1 VTAKHPFRWA
11 RLGLALWLVLGL
23 AACQRSTPAAS
34 PQQTVEPVADLQA
47 QAAAEATAIIQQA
60 QATALLL
67 QAQAQ
72 ATALIQQAQ
81 GREPASTAPASR
93 ALPVLTPTPGGPA
106 EEESTPAPAA
116 GSPEATAGVT
126 GTATVE
132 LLGVGFAADGAYII
146 ANYKAPPVA
155 AQTFWPG
162 VLSVTDEASGTVFNE
177 VPVMPVIGPLIARP
191 VQEGQIGYVMLV
203 HNPPLLR
210 SGALVTVDLAD
221 YHFEHVPV
229 Q

>member
-1 VTAKHPFRWA
+1 VKGR
-11 RLGLALWLVLGL
+11 RCSGLSLLSLAVLLPWLV
-23 AACQRSTPAAS
+23 ACGSAAS
-34 PQQTVEPVADLQA
+34 PPPSPVPDLQA

-60 QATALLL
+60 QATALVL

-72 ATALIQQAQ
+72 ATALVQQAHVQ
-81 GREPASTAPASR
+81 PEDPALAASEVRTLPA
-93 ALPVLTPTPGGPA
+93 LTPTPGSLSGA
-106 EEESTPAPAA
+106 ESSPPPAA
-116 GSPEATAGVT
+116 GDPGATAGLGLT
-126 GTATVE
+126 GTVE
-132 LLGVGFAADGAYII
+132 LLWVGFGAEG
-146 ANYKAPPVA
+146 AFVVVNYAAPPAA

-191 VQEGQIGYVMLV
+191 LQQGQPGYVMLV
-203 HNPPLLR
+203 HAPAILR
-210 SGALVTVDLAD
+210 PGSLVTVDLAD